1 MNICSLGG
9 SCFSMIMSFLDLLIG
24 PVVGPVVAVKVVFT
38 ALIGN
43 WGVSSPTWES
53 IFEFDVM
60 RIWPI

>member
-1 MNICSLGG
+1 
-9 SCFSMIMSFLDLLIG
+9 MIMSFLDLLIG

-38 ALIGN
+38 TLIGN